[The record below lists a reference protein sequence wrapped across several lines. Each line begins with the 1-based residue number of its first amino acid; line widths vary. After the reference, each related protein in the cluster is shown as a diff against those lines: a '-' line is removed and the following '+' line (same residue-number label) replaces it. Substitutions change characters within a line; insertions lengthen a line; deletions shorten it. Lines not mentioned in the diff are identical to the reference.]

1 MTREEAINELKCA
14 IDLIKQDGKD
24 WLDERD
30 IPVLNMA
37 IEALDKPLPK
47 PHERLM
53 YWETARRIIDSPR
66 SKSQMLA
73 VLDSVPPVEAIERKC
88 GKWINTRPS
97 DMSDNIVCSECGYD
111 SIADYL
117 FCPNCGARMCDGN
130 D

>member
-37 IEALDKPLPK
+37 IEAL
-47 PHERLM
+47 ERKRGIWM
-53 YWETARRIIDSPR
+53 P
-66 SKSQMLA
+66 
-73 VLDSVPPVEAIERKC
+73 IERGDKGYSAGDFICSCC
-88 GKWINTRPS
+88 GKPNNCYTIT
-97 DMSDNIVCSECGYD
+97 DYCCS
-111 SIADYL
+111 
-117 FCPNCGARMCDGN
+117 CGAKIRGDN